1 MTNHTHPSH
10 AQLAPAYGDSN
21 DLSTYQAEG
30 STIACLMAAYP
41 HLFQNGGPHW
51 SDLPEGWYGIATE
64 FMDLVDRHL
73 GPGLAP
79 YFRISQCKEK
89 FASLRVYW
97 TLCGRGYLHVD
108 IQTGQGQVQHLILP
122 PETFTPTGDDSP
134 YDEDGNEI
142 DEAGGSHR
150 RLNPLVAVAME
161 CARASIRAEEQAILG
176 RSMQTCQNCAAPGR
190 MRLFSWRRTLCDTC
204 AAAHTQAY
212 GEQEITLAER
222 YQGTKRGGQVG
233 GQGPDPSSPLDLSDP
248 SSW

>member
-1 MTNHTHPSH
+1 MTDNKPK
-10 AQLAPAYGDSN
+10 APAYGDSE

-30 STIACLMAAYP
+30 STIARLMAAYP

-51 SDLPEGWYGIATE
+51 SDLPEGWYGIATD

-73 GPGLAP
+73 GPGLAR

-97 TLCGRGYLHVD
+97 TLCGRGDLHVD

-122 PETFTPTGDDSP
+122 PETFPPTGDDSP
-134 YDEDGNEI
+134 CDKAGNEDGNEI
-142 DEAGGSHR
+142 DAADGSR
-150 RLNPLVAVAME
+150 PRLNPLVAVAME
-161 CARASIRAEEQAILG
+161 YARTSIRAEEQAILG
-176 RSMQTCQNCAAPGR
+176 RSLQTCQTCAAPGR
-190 MRLFSWRRTLCDTC
+190 MRLFAWRRTLCDGC
-204 AAAHTQAY
+204 AAAHTQAC

-222 YQGTKRGGQVG
+222 HQGTASGGQAG
-233 GQGPDPSSPLDLSDP
+233 HHSAGPLDLSDP

>member
-10 AQLAPAYGDSN
+10 AQPAPAYGDSE

-30 STIACLMAAYP
+30 SPIARLMAAYP

-51 SDLPEGWYGIATE
+51 SDLPDGWYGIATD

-97 TLCGRGYLHVD
+97 TLHGRGDLHVD

-134 YDEDGNEI
+134 FDEDGNEI
-142 DEAGGSHR
+142 DDADGSR
-150 RLNPLVAVAME
+150 PRLNPLVAAAME
-161 CARASIRAEEQAILG
+161 YARASIRAEEQAILG
-176 RSMQTCQNCAAPGR
+176 RSLLTCQTCAAPGR
-190 MRLFSWRRTLCDTC
+190 MRLFAWRRTLCDAC

-222 YQGTKRGGQVG
+222 YQGSKRGGESI
-233 GQGPDPSSPLDLSDP
+233 DPLDLNDP

>member
-1 MTNHTHPSH
+1 MTDHTHP
-10 AQLAPAYGDSN
+10 APAYGDSN

-30 STIACLMAAYP
+30 SPIARLMAAYP
-41 HLFQNGGPHW
+41 HLFQNGAPYW
-51 SDLPEGWYGIATE
+51 SDLPDGWYGIATE

-79 YFRISQCKEK
+79 YFRIDQCKEK
-89 FASLRVYW
+89 FAALRVYW
-97 TLCGRGYLHVD
+97 SLHGRPGRHGHHGNRPGVSGNTEMPG
-108 IQTGQGQVQHLILP
+108 IS
-122 PETFTPTGDDSP
+122 PTDSRDDTE
-134 YDEDGNEI
+134 DEIELDADGEEI
-142 DEAGGSHR
+142 P
-150 RLNPLVAVAME
+150 RLNPLVAVAIE
-161 CARASIRAEEQAILG
+161 CAQTEIRAEEQAILG
-176 RSMQTCQNCAAPGR
+176 RSLLTCQECAAPGR
-190 MRLFSWRRTLCDTC
+190 MRRFAWRRTLCDAC